1 MALPEGG
8 INLEDLEKD
17 LILQALK
24 KYAGNQT
31 RAAQYLNMS
40 RRALAYRL
48 EKYDFHPESA
58 QSPQARRVNVPAAM
72 CDFKTSPVTSPRI
85 CFRLW
90 CPLIRP
96 FIHILVVSG
105 TLNARSRTKLF
116 TRQCTCQQKCAF
128 P

>member
-1 MALPEGG
+1 MPVALPEGG

-48 EKYDFHPESA
+48 EKYDFHPESE
-58 QSPQARRVNVPAAM
+58 SPQADQSTSRRH
-72 CDFKTSPVTSPRI
+72 
-85 CFRLW
+85 L
-90 CPLIRP
+90 
-96 FIHILVVSG
+96 
-105 TLNARSRTKLF
+105 
-116 TRQCTCQQKCAF
+116 
-128 P
+128 